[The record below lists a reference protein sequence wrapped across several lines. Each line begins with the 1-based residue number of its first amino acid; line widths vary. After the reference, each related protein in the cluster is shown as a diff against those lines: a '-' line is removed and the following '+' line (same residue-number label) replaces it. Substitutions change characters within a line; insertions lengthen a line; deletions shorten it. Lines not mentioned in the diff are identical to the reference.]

1 MGTIGILSFCRHNL
15 CTLQSQWLSGWNRC
29 SQVRWAESSPSE
41 FNTKYGMVACWEW
54 LRLPFS
60 LGLPFSLCGLRSLH
74 RSIFCGSGRLLT
86 PSALS
91 CFSTFGAI
99 STVILGY
106 FITIWSQWWPAPAPS
121 KWPSGLLSKT
131 WGLWLDMTCE
141 RTFPHLHWF
150 ATWTTIALHHSHLFI
165 AEARVDSHCFALLR
179 MLRTFLESFP
189 GKKAVAQR
197 LGEIWKPKP
206 IIVVFVDPVPD
217 RSR

>member
-1 MGTIGILSFCRHNL
+1 
-15 CTLQSQWLSGWNRC
+15 
-29 SQVRWAESSPSE
+29 
-41 FNTKYGMVACWEW
+41 MVACWEW
-54 LRLPFS
+54 PRLPFS

-99 STVILGY
+99 STVIFGY

-121 KWPSGLLSKT
+121 KWPSGLLPKT

-150 ATWTTIALHHSHLFI
+150 ATWITIALHHSHLFN
-165 AEARVDSHCFALLR
+165 AEARVDSHCFALRSACFAHFWSLFQARKQLLR
-179 MLRTFLESFP
+179 GLERS
-189 GKKAVAQR
+189 GNR
-197 LGEIWKPKP
+197 NHRSLT
-206 IIVVFVDPVPD
+206 VDPVPGIYPG
-217 RSR
+217 RSRWKTVVRFPLVFLWLSQVRWTWPHLYVAQRDDL